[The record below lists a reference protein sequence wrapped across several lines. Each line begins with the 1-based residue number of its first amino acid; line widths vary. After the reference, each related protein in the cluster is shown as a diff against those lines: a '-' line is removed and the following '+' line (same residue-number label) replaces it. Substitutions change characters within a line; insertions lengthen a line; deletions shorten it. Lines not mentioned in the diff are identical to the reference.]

1 MIKTI
6 IIDDEYNARE
16 FLEKLLTRYFP
27 DKFLI
32 LDKCESVD
40 KAIVSIEKYNPELVF
55 LDVQMPN
62 KNGFQ
67 LFKELNK
74 VKFEVIFTTAHSE
87 FAIDA
92 IKCSA
97 LDYLL
102 KPINYIDLL
111 ETVKKYDEKQ
121 NKASQEEKLKLL
133 LENIDTGGS
142 EYNRIALPTES
153 GFELLKTNAILYC
166 EADSNY
172 CKIVCLDGKII
183 TLSKT
188 LKYIEE
194 LLPSSIFQRI
204 HKSYL
209 VNLNYVTRFNKTN
222 ELLVELCNGETLPVS
237 VRKKDE
243 FINAIIQKK

>member
-6 IIDDEYNARE
+6 IVDDEYNARE

-27 DKFLI
+27 DKFII

-40 KAIVSIEKYNPELVF
+40 EAIVSIEKYNPELVF
-55 LDVQMPN
+55 LDIQMPN

-74 VKFEVIFTTAHSE
+74 VHFEVIFTTAHSE

-111 ETVKKYDEKQ
+111 DTIKKYDSKQ
-121 NKASQEEKLKLL
+121 NKASQEEKLRLL
-133 LENIDTGGS
+133 LENVDTGGS
-142 EYNRIALPTES
+142 EFNRIALPTEN

-166 EADSNY
+166 KAD
-172 CKIVCLDGKII
+172 K
-183 TLSKT
+183 
-188 LKYIEE
+188 
-194 LLPSSIFQRI
+194 
-204 HKSYL
+204 
-209 VNLNYVTRFNKTN
+209 
-222 ELLVELCNGETLPVS
+222 
-237 VRKKDE
+237 
-243 FINAIIQKK
+243 